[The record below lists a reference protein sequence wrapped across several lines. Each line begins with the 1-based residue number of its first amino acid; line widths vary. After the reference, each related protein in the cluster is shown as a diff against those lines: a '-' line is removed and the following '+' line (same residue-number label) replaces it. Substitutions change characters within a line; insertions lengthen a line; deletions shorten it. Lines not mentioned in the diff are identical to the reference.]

1 MNTVRIKYSASFL
14 LNLPVLKVFCK
25 VKVCKVISLL
35 IFQNSLSYINNV
47 KKSMVKWNDRY
58 PSLANLNEVEDVN
71 PLRRAY
77 SENHLGSTAAND
89 DQPSVLS
96 VNTNRTN
103 VGEKVVVSWNLNAA
117 PSQEDWLGLFY
128 ADGKVFL

>member
-1 MNTVRIKYSASFL
+1 
-14 LNLPVLKVFCK
+14 
-25 VKVCKVISLL
+25 
-35 IFQNSLSYINNV
+35 
-47 KKSMVKWNDRY
+47 MVKWNDRY

-77 SENHLGSTAAND
+77 SENHLGSTAVD
-89 DQPSVLS
+89 DEQSSVLS

-128 ADGKVFL
+128 SDGKVFFCKYSNNLIRFIALIHLLFYHAQFGNMLITEGY